1 LKCAEK
7 PIPRSARNGLS
18 GQTKAPNPENPERI
32 ITENVKN
39 KRQKKLRRKKEL
51 AQKRGLKC

>member
-1 LKCAEK
+1 LKCAGK
-7 PIPRSARNGLS
+7 PIPKSAPNGLS
-18 GQTKAPNPENPERI
+18 GQTKALNPRNPERI
-32 ITENVKN
+32 ITKNVKN

>member
-1 LKCAEK
+1 LKCAGK

-18 GQTKAPNPENPERI
+18 GQTKAPNPENPERVVI
-32 ITENVKN
+32 KNVTN

-51 AQKRGLKC
+51 KKEV